1 MLLFNLLALGT
12 TNFRIEASQI
22 LLIYNYN
29 YNYNNKT
36 VVNMVYNIDAHK
48 SITLHDT

>member
-29 YNYNNKT
+29 NKT